1 MSVIFLSIFDRKV
14 DALVPRSLRD
24 EGDRR
29 SILDRLEVLTPEHPR
44 LWGRM
49 ESAQLLP
56 HLAGGLRLALGERK
70 LAASPPGPVRG
81 ALLRYLV
88 IYCLPWPKGKL
99 QSPPGAFGTP
109 SLGWDRDREVVAE
122 LIERFAVTPPIR
134 LADAH
139 PSFGRMR
146 PRDWDVLQYR
156 HLDHHLRQFGV

>member
-1 MSVIFLSIFDRKV
+1 M
-14 DALVPRSLRD
+14 VPRSLRD
-24 EGDRR
+24 ERGRR
-29 SILDRLEVLTPEHPR
+29 SILDRLAALTPEHPR

-49 ESAQLLP
+49 KPAQLLP

-70 LAASPPGPVRG
+70 VEGVPPGPVRG
-81 ALLRYLV
+81 ALLRYMA
-88 IYCLPWPKGKL
+88 IHCLPWPKGKI

-109 SLGWDRDREVVAE
+109 SLGWQQDRELVAE
-122 LIERFAVTPPIR
+122 LIERFAVTPPMQ

>member
-1 MSVIFLSIFDRKV
+1 MRVVS
-14 DALVPRSLRD
+14 RSLRD
-24 EGDRR
+24 EKGRQ
-29 SILDRLEVLTPEHPR
+29 SILDRLEALTPEHPR

-49 ESAQLLP
+49 KPVQLLP

-70 LAASPPGPVRG
+70 LEASPPGPVRG
-81 ALLRYLV
+81 ALLRYLA
-88 IYCLPWPKGKL
+88 IHCLPWPKGKI

-109 SLGWDRDREVVAE
+109 SLGWNRDRDVVAE
-122 LIERFAVTPPIR
+122 LIERFATTPPGR

>member
-1 MSVIFLSIFDRKV
+1 MIILSIFDKKV
-14 DALVPRSLRD
+14 DAVVPRSLRD
-24 EGDRR
+24 ERGRR
-29 SILDRLEVLTPEHPR
+29 SILDRLEALTPGHPR

-49 ESAQLLP
+49 DPTQLLP

-70 LAASPPGPVRG
+70 LEASPPGPVRG

-99 QSPPGAFGTP
+99 QSPPGAFRTP
-109 SLGWDRDREVVAE
+109 SLGWNRDREVVVE
-122 LIERFAVTPPIR
+122 LIERFAAAPPVQ
-134 LADAH
+134 LADTH

-146 PRDWDVLQYR
+146 PCDWDVLQYR